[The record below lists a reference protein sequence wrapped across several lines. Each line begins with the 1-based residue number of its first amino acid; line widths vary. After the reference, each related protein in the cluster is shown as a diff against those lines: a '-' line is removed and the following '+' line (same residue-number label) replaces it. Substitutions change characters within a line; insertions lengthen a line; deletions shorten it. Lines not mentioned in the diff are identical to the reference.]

1 MLTLSKVRY
10 CLFVPLLLDA
20 LLAAV
25 VDVDARAFW
34 AVACDGAAAEVVPTG
49 GAFGLGGWRGYARG
63 VIDDGLG
70 E

>member
-1 MLTLSKVRY
+1 MRY
-10 CLFVPLLLDA
+10 FLFVSLLLDA

-25 VDVDARAFW
+25 VDVDAGVFW

-49 GAFGLGGWRGYARG
+49 GAFGLGGLRGYARG
-63 VIDDGLG
+63 VIEDGLG

>member
-1 MLTLSKVRY
+1 M
-10 CLFVPLLLDA
+10 
-20 LLAAV
+20 
-25 VDVDARAFW
+25 VDVDAGAFW

-63 VIDDGLG
+63 IIDDGLG

>member
-1 MLTLSKVRY
+1 MWVR
-10 CLFVPLLLDA
+10 VR
-20 LLAAV
+20 V
-25 VDVDARAFW
+25 VR
-34 AVACDGAAAEVVPTG
+34 AVACDGAATEVVPTG